1 MNVSVVTGEKANALA
16 CIIVIVARLQKFQ
29 KYYKNSFSDINK
41 FEFKRII
48 TFQTLQ
54 KGVWILAFSSIDFL
68 NLSIS
73 RGKEKSHKSFLE
85 TIISFETIRQRTW
98 NTLKIALCTQKTEK
112 MCS

>member
-1 MNVSVVTGEKANALA
+1 MVTGEKANALA

-54 KGVWILAFSSIDFL
+54 KGVWILAFY
-68 NLSIS
+68 
-73 RGKEKSHKSFLE
+73 R
-85 TIISFETIRQRTW
+85 
-98 NTLKIALCTQKTEK
+98 
-112 MCS
+112 